1 MTNNL
6 NLKGLGSVFKTTLNN
21 ELQDNLVEFFEWSL
35 LEKGNYF
42 NVTLG
47 ELSENNSDYS
57 RLKLSNNENY
67 TTGQA
72 WEGFRSNWV
81 WQSGISFTPPP
92 IVAFNNALPGISGV
106 YLNDSFL
113 PTSTT
118 GQYQYKI
125 DYYNGRVVFD
135 NPIPTGSKVQAE
147 YSYKYINLFYSNSL
161 PWLSEVQY
169 RSLDIPENFLQPK
182 TGFDLPPESKL
193 QLPAIAIEVVPKRT
207 MKGYQLGGGQIVST
221 DVLFHCIA
229 EDEYTRN
236 KLVDIISYQNDR
248 DLTMFDSNEL
258 AASGAFPLDHVGTPV
273 SGALRYPE
281 LIQNFPGGTMTL
293 KNTVVQGMKSINT
306 NFYAG
311 IVRMTIDI
319 IKLNI

>member
-1 MTNNL
+1 MTDHL
-6 NLKGLGSVFKTTLNN
+6 NLKGISSVFKTTLNN
-21 ELQDNLVEFFEWSL
+21 ELQDNLIEFLEWSL

-47 ELSENNSDYS
+47 ELSEDGNDYS
-57 RLKLSNNENY
+57 RLKPSDNSNYSDGE
-67 TTGQA
+67 A
-72 WEGFRSNWV
+72 WESFRSNWV
-81 WQSGISFTPPP
+81 WQSGISFTPSPL
-92 IVAFNNALPGISGV
+92 VGTNNTIPGISGIYIDDV
-106 YLNDSFL
+106 FY

-118 GQYQYKI
+118 GTYEYKI
-125 DYYNGRVVFD
+125 DYYNGRVVFN

-147 YSYKYINLFYSNSL
+147 YSYKYINMFYANSL
-161 PWLSEVQY
+161 PWLAEVQY
-169 RSLDIPENFLQPK
+169 RSLDIPDNFLNSK
-182 TGFDLPPESKL
+182 NGFMLPPESRV
-193 QLPAIAIEVVPKRT
+193 QLPAIAVEIVPKRT

-221 DVLFHCIA
+221 DVLFHCLA

-248 DLTMFDSNEL
+248 VIHMFDSNVL
-258 AASGAFPLDHVGTPV
+258 ASSGAFPLDYMGSPV

-281 LIQNFPGGTMTL
+281 LIENYPGGKMVF
-293 KNTVVQGMKSINT
+293 KNTTVQGMKLINS

-311 IVRMTIDI
+311 IARMTIDI